1 MRTVDP
7 KKLPRILTAAS
18 QLFAERPF
26 AEVRMSDVARYANV
40 AKGTL
45 YLHFDTKESL
55 FRAMIAEMS
64 GRLLDEAESEL
75 AQYPTFDKRLRA
87 LMQATVQFLD
97 QYPHYLDTIHRLNAH
112 PERSDGS
119 ELTIR
124 REKMFQLIVEQLK
137 EGNKTGEVS
146 VSHPERSALAL
157 LGMLH
162 RVLHATPRPWPA
174 DLADWITDQFLFGV
188 TTHSQGRRT

>member
-26 AEVRMSDVARYANV
+26 AEVRMSDVAARANV

-64 GRLLDEAESEL
+64 GRLLDEAQSEL
-75 AQYPTFDKRLRA
+75 AKYPTVEQRLRA
-87 LMQATVQFLD
+87 LIVAAVQFMD

-112 PERSDGS
+112 PERVDESG
-119 ELTIR
+119 LTDR
-124 REKMFQLIVEQLK
+124 REKMFQLIVEQLQQ
-137 EGNKTGEVS
+137 GNKAGDLMAP
-146 VSHPERSALAL
+146 HPERSTLAL

-162 RVLHATPRPWPA
+162 RVLHATPRPWPT
-174 DLADWITDQFLFGV
+174 DLADWIADQFLFGIRLKV
-188 TTHSQGRRT
+188 PS